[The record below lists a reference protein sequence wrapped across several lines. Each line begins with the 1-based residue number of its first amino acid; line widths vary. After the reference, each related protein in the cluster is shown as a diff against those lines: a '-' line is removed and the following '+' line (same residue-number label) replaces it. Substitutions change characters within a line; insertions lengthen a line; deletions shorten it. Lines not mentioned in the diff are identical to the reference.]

1 MSIVV
6 FGGDHLGN
14 ITDKLRQNG
23 FTQIQHYQGR
33 KVLKFKDKIG
43 CATDL
48 VLVLTDYV
56 GTDLAKVVRAEAK
69 KNKVKVIFSRR
80 SWASIY
86 SEFNRLGYSA
96 C

>member
-6 FGGDHLGN
+6 VGGDHLGN
-14 ITDKLRQNG
+14 ITDKLKSNG
-23 FTQIQHYQGR
+23 FTRIHHYHGR
-33 KVLKFKDKIG
+33 KVLKFRDKISRSTG
-43 CATDL
+43 L

-69 KNKVKVIFSRR
+69 KNKVNVVYCWR
-80 SWASIY
+80 SWASIHQ
-86 SEFNRLGYSA
+86 EFTRLGYSA